1 MELCF
6 PGRARNFRA
15 AGPGHIYTTH
25 TWLILHVYGPF
36 QARALPSRDAVV
48 RRAVVPR
55 MQGSEFFVN
64 SCITL
69 TFSTAAVLDDTRI
82 LPPYYGGDEGDDE
95 KYDTRSGARL
105 KRLRKISR
113 RCHTAKST

>member
-1 MELCF
+1 MQLYF

-15 AGPGHIYTTH
+15 AGPGRIYTTH
-25 TWLILHVYGPF
+25 TWLIVHVYGPF
-36 QARALPSRDAVV
+36 QARVLPSRGAVV

-69 TFSTAAVLDDTRI
+69 TFSTAAVLDDTRF
-82 LPPYYGGDEGDDE
+82 LPPYYGGDDE

-113 RCHTAKST
+113 RCHTPKST